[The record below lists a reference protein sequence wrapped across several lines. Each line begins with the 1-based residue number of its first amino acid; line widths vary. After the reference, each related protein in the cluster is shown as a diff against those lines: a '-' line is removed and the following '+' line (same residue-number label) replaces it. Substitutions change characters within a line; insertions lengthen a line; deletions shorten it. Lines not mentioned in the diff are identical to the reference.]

1 MIRLAY
7 SSLRRD
13 ARAVVA
19 PFLLLTVAAVLLSI
33 ALHFLWSAITPEG
46 SAAIQAA
53 PSGTAGALASLA
65 IVLIV
70 LGLGVPITVT
80 ASIVSSLAIRES
92 EGVYASWRLAG
103 ASPKQVRKA
112 VRMRS
117 FLVAFI
123 AALVGY
129 ALSLPFLQ
137 ATVSYLVSST
147 DIPVDLRVTLGVVPF
162 AALVAIMCLLTFL
175 GSLRPAKRASTVK
188 PAVLFSERLIAVRH
202 PIVRWIFSA
211 LFALTAVGLG
221 ILALGTDQTS
231 DRAMQAIFVGF
242 SLIIFITLG
251 APWLLP
257 PLTKLWTRVVSESRV
272 PAWYLA
278 RRYVLARLGS
288 TTAAVI
294 PLMIAASMIGVYFSA
309 ISTWE
314 SVVGRELS
322 GGGAN
327 TAQGLILFGP
337 GAVLAIVAA
346 TCNLFTTGTGRE
358 RYEGSLRAAG
368 SPRSL
373 SRAAGLLEAA
383 IYAVTAFI
391 LSVLVSAFASLMI
404 GMPVALTGGGFH
416 FVVNI
421 GVIALTVLVGFIP
434 LAVSIRLPA
443 TAASRKSLGTVLAPR

>member
-46 SAAIQAA
+46 SAAIEAA
-53 PSGTAGALASLA
+53 PSGTAGALTSLA

-112 VRMRS
+112 VRIRS

-147 DIPVDLRVTLGVVPF
+147 DIPVDLSVTLGVVPF

-202 PIVRWIFSA
+202 AIARWIFSA
-211 LFALTAVGLG
+211 LFALTTVGLG

-231 DRAMQAIFVGF
+231 DRAMQAIFASF

-272 PAWYLA
+272 PTWYLA
-278 RRYVLARLGS
+278 RRYVLARLGA

-294 PLMIAASMIGVYFSA
+294 PLMIAASMIGAYFSV

-314 SVVGRELS
+314 SVLGRELS
-322 GGGAN
+322 GGSAN
-327 TAQGLILFGP
+327 TVQGLILFGP

-368 SPRSL
+368 TPRSF

-404 GMPVALTGGGFH
+404 GMPVALTGGGLH
-416 FVVNI
+416 FVVNL